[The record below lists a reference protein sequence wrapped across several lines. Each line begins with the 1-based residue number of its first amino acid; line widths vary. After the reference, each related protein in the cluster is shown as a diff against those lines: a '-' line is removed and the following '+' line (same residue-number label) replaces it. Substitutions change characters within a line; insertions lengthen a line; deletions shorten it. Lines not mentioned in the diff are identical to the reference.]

1 MKKVEGKKWWWW
13 WWWYHENSSTAGY
26 DYLYLDEKVP
36 WSSHNNE
43 NKKWWPAMHIKSG
56 DKEKIL
62 KSFREKKGVT
72 YKRLHI
78 CIAINF
84 SIELEA
90 RKQYSSIFEGKAFP
104 TLNSISHYQS
114 DVGVFKNEILK

>member
-1 MKKVEGKKWWWW
+1 
-13 WWWYHENSSTAGY
+13 
-26 DYLYLDEKVP
+26 
-36 WSSHNNE
+36 
-43 NKKWWPAMHIKSG
+43 MHIKSG